1 MQRATPPQTFR
12 FGFVQLVRY
21 GWGAGWG
28 RGGPTVTFRRLRV
41 LERLLLAVDKL
52 RTLASSRTP
61 YSLTRSWS
69 WRLIL
74 GHQVRYILH
83 LSDRDDN
90 GLLSRDELAH
100 AVTTLQMLRRGQRV
114 IAASLTI

>member
-1 MQRATPPQTFR
+1 
-12 FGFVQLVRY
+12 
-21 GWGAGWG
+21 
-28 RGGPTVTFRRLRV
+28 
-41 LERLLLAVDKL
+41 
-52 RTLASSRTP
+52 
-61 YSLTRSWS
+61 
-69 WRLIL
+69 L